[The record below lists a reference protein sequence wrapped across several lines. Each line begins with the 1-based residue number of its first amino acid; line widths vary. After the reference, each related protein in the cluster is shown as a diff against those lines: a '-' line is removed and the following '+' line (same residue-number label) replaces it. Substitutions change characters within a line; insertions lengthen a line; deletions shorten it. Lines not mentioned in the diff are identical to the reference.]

1 MVLPV
6 RCSILSVAVGGAI
19 LWAACATPGRA
30 ETQGSERWIPLFN
43 GRDLIGWTPKIK
55 GYPLGENFGKTFRV
69 ERGAIKVAY
78 DQYGGKFENRFGHLF
93 YRNPFSS
100 YKLRLEY
107 RFTGDQLPDAP
118 GWAFRNSGVM
128 VHSQAPES
136 IRKDQDFP
144 VSVEVQFL
152 GGDGKNERTTGNMC
166 SPGTHVVIEGKLVT
180 QHCVNSKSKTFHGDQ
195 WVKFELQVHPDGKIM
210 HFVNG
215 EKVMEYEGAQLDE
228 SDADAKPLIKNGEK
242 MLKGGFISLQS
253 ESHPI
258 EFRNIELAALK

>member
-1 MVLPV
+1 MQLPLRTTVL
-6 RCSILSVAVGGAI
+6 SLVAGAVT
-19 LWAACATPGRA
+19 LGFLTETGSAQSGRA
-30 ETQGSERWIPLFN
+30 ERWIPLFN
-43 GRDLIGWTPKIK
+43 GRNLSGWTPKIK
-55 GYPLGENFGKTFRV
+55 GYLLGENFGNTFRV
-69 ERGAIKVAY
+69 QDGAIKVSY
-78 DQYGGKFENRFGHLF
+78 DGYGGKFENRFGHLF
-93 YRNPFSS
+93 YRNPFTS

-107 RFTGDQLPDAP
+107 RFTGEQLPDAP

-128 VHSQAPES
+128 IHSQAPES

-180 QHCVNSKSKTFHGDQ
+180 QHCVNSKSKTYHGDQ
-195 WVKFELQVHPDGKIM
+195 WVRFELQVHPNGKIV
-210 HFVNG
+210 HLVNG

-228 SDADAKPLIKNGEK
+228 NDADAKQLIKNGEK

-258 EFRNIELAALK
+258 EFRKIELAPLE